1 MCRWNSA
8 VQSVQLEK
16 PSIASPPP
24 PLHPMLNYNEDK
36 MPSQLKQNKPSD
48 VSKTLC
54 IWKKEKE
61 ITGD

>member
-1 MCRWNSA
+1 MEQRCAECAAGKAFDRIPTSSSA
-8 VQSVQLEK
+8 R
-16 PSIASPPP
+16 
-24 PLHPMLNYNEDK
+24 PMLNYNEDK